1 MGDEKG
7 YNGWTNYETWVVHL
21 SLSNDYG
28 SDYYW
33 SERAEEILRQEKD
46 EEDVLYVLSEELRD
60 ILAEGIPES
69 VTDFYL
75 SLLEAALS
83 EVDTYEIAEAYI
95 NIAKEAMEEGEVE
108 E

>member
-28 SDYYW
+28 SDCFW
-33 SERAEEILRQEKD
+33 TERAEEIISEEQD
-46 EEDVLYVLSEELRD
+46 EEEALYVFAEEIRD
-60 ILAEGIPES
+60 FLAEGIPES
-69 VTDFYL
+69 VSDFYL
-75 SLLEAALS
+75 SLLEVALS

-108 E
+108 